1 MNGMSNGGGAAPA
14 SYSNGG
20 AKHTLPAG
28 EQNFR
33 MSTEAYR
40 AEHGLVVQGD
50 RVPPPLQTFE
60 AVGFPPTSGTRSCTA
75 PRPKAGGGPPLPPQR
90 RQASLPP
97 ALAAGLEAKA
107 RCLCEGAAAGNGAR
121 SSRGER
127 CSAPPQKHRA
137 PERRGPCCD
146 TLLATPGARRC
157 VP

>member
-60 AVGFPPTSGTRSCTA
+60 SVGFPNNIMDEVLHSGPTQSVWLA
-75 PRPKAGGGPPLPPQR
+75 A
-90 RQASLPP
+90 A
-97 ALAAGLEAKA
+97 AHAAAAGLPPTCPCRRA
-107 RCLCEGAAAGNGAR
+107 RSEGA
-121 SSRGER
+121 
-127 CSAPPQKHRA
+127 
-137 PERRGPCCD
+137 
-146 TLLATPGARRC
+146 LL
-157 VP
+157 V